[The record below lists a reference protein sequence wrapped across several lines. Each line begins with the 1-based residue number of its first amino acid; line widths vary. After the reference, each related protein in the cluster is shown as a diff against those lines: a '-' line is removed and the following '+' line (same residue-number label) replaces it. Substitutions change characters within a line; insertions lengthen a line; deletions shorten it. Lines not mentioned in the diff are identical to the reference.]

1 MLTKKNLGAIVFF
14 ARDLERSEAFYRD
27 VLELNTRRIEGGDG
41 TMLMVDLDNLVLI
54 FFKGEEKPG
63 RTPIPVFDIT
73 GDDINALVDT
83 LTERGVEIVAPVQ
96 HAPDGGMTADFL
108 DPDGHVLS
116 FYHSP
121 AATPGA

>member
-14 ARDLERSEAFYRD
+14 ARDLDKSEAFYRD
-27 VLELNTRRIEGGDG
+27 VLELNTRRMEGDDG
-41 TMLMVDLDNLVLI
+41 VMLMVDLDNLVLI
-54 FFKGEEKPG
+54 FFKGWEKPG

-73 GDDINALVDT
+73 GDDINALVDA
-83 LTERGVEIVAPVQ
+83 LTERGVEIIAPVQ
-96 HAPDGGMTADFL
+96 HAPDGGLTADFL

-121 AATPGA
+121 ETASGA